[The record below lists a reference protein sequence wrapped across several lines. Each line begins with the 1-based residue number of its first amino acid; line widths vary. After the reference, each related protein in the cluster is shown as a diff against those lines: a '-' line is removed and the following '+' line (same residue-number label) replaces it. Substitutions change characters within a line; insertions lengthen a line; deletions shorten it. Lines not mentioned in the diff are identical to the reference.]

1 MNLKQIK
8 FSLAVVINLLAALTF
23 GYFCFLGKNFETM
36 GNKTESITYAVII
49 TLLLIGTSLGAK
61 LLKQTHRNF
70 ISRFIWEI
78 VLLVLFTLFIGYFT
92 YFPFSHYFTVSEK
105 ETEIKSKL
113 NSSIT
118 QAKNMYVKYEEYVN
132 NRKSNYEA
140 KLESAVLL
148 KVNGVSD
155 VEFNCLGFK
164 LNSLPYQDQINRM
177 IRKFIIDLLPPSSF
191 IAMKSDNSEWLAN
204 SKIDIDK
211 WKPIGIVDFINNIEN
226 NSNNWKSDLINISKI
241 RETCEGDKIED
252 FKYNLTTNEVKA
264 YFTKLGNP
272 TTLSLIYAIL
282 LYVLMLLSYIFC
294 NRSTKSSVGFR
305 AIFTKK
311 TNKTNEFDI
320 KY

>member
-23 GYFCFLGKNFETM
+23 GYFCFLGKNFQTL
-36 GNKTESITYAVII
+36 GDKVSSITFAVII

-70 ISRFIWEI
+70 KIRFIWEI
-78 VLLVLFTLFIGYFT
+78 ILLVLFTVLIGYFT
-92 YFPFSHYFTVSEK
+92 VFPFSHYFSVSEK

-118 QAKNMYVKYEEYVN
+118 QAENMYVKYEEYVN
-132 NRKSNYEA
+132 NRKSNYKT
-140 KLESAVLL
+140 KLESAVLS

-155 VEFNCLGFK
+155 IDFNCLDFR
-164 LNSLPYQDQINRM
+164 LNSLPYPRQIERK
-177 IRKFIIDLLPPSSF
+177 IRKIGFDLLPSSF
-191 IAMKSDNSEWLAN
+191 IEMKSDNSKWLAN
-204 SKIDIDK
+204 SKGDIDK

-226 NSNNWKSDLINISKI
+226 NSKKWKSDLITISKI
-241 RETCEGDKIED
+241 RETGEIADD
-252 FKYNLTTNEVKA
+252 FDYILQFNEVKT

-282 LYVLMLLSYIFC
+282 LYLLMLLSYIFS
-294 NRSTKSSVGFR
+294 NRSTKSDVGFR
-305 AIFTKK
+305 AIFSKK
-311 TNKTNEFDI
+311 TNKTNEYTI

>member
-23 GYFCFLGKNFETM
+23 GYFCFLGANFHKLGDKGT
-36 GNKTESITYAVII
+36 SIAVAVII

-61 LLKQTHRNF
+61 LLKQTNRNF
-70 ISRFIWEI
+70 KSRFIWEI
-78 VLLVLFTLFIGYFT
+78 ILLVLFTVLIGYFT
-92 YFPFSHYFTVSEK
+92 VFHFSHYFSVSEN

-118 QAKNMYVKYEEYVN
+118 QAQNMYVEYEKYVI
-132 NRKSNYEA
+132 NRKSNYKD
-140 KLESAVLL
+140 KLESAVLS

-155 VEFNCLGFK
+155 VDFNCLDFRS
-164 LNSLPYQDQINRM
+164 NSSLTNSKQIDRK
-177 IRKFIIDLLPPSSF
+177 IRKIGFDLVPSSF
-191 IAMKSDNSEWLAN
+191 IAMKSDNSKWLAN

-241 RETCEGDKIED
+241 RETCEGDNIED

-272 TTLSLIYAIL
+272 PLLSIIYAIL
-282 LYVLMLLSYIFC
+282 LYVLMLLSW
-294 NRSTKSSVGFR
+294 
-305 AIFTKK
+305 IFTKRDSK
-311 TNKTNEFDI
+311 WPGLKALFGFGKSAENEL
-320 KY
+320 